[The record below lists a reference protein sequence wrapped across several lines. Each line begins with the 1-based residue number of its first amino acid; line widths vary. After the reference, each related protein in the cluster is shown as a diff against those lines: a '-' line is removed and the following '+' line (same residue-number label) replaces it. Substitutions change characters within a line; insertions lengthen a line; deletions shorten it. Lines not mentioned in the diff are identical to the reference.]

1 MEELNQLRANRASM
15 SQEDFDQKVSEIEE
29 QRFKIKRRMLGNIR
43 FVGEL
48 YKTKLL
54 NTDTMHSC
62 IVELL
67 GQPSQWKPSPDD
79 QDLEL
84 LCNLLKTVG
93 DTLESKSRKMKNKTL
108 AQQFDQYFDRLYA
121 ISKDKH
127 FSSRI
132 RFGIEEV
139 IALRDNSWQARR
151 VQEGPLKLSEIHQK
165 VQEEQ
170 TTKPAARPQSNAP
183 QSNAPQSSS
192 RSILTRTGDAR
203 NLPSAKGKE
212 EAKVV
217 SNVPE
222 KNNKDSS
229 KPTKPA
235 AHTTSIPDK
244 IEFTDSS
251 VRRGVGVSL
260 DEYFSGI
267 DVSEL
272 KTSLQEGSPLSV
284 GYLIQEVLDKYFNAS
299 KGNILSR
306 VLPLFEDA
314 EMASLLLAKA
324 KIVEA
329 AIETFEPIKLLV
341 DTSLDS
347 KEVRYFTSLKIVLFC
362 LNFPYHKY
370 RPQKELALFCQS

>member
-15 SQEDFDQKVSEIEE
+15 SAEDFEQKETEIEE
-29 QRFKIKRRMLGNIR
+29 KRFKIKRRMLGNIR

-67 GQPSQWKPSPDD
+67 GQPSQWKPFPDD

-93 DTLESKSRKMKNKTL
+93 EALESKSKKMKNKTL
-108 AQQFDQYFDRLYA
+108 SQQFDQYFERLHA

-139 IALRDNSWQARR
+139 IALRDNGWLARR

-170 TTKPAARPQSNAP
+170 TAKPAARPQSNA
-183 QSNAPQSSS
+183 AQSSS
-192 RSILTRTGDAR
+192 RSILSRTGDAR
-203 NLPSAKGKE
+203 NLPNAKGKDE
-212 EAKVV
+212 VKDSG
-217 SNVPE
+217 SNV
-222 KNNKDSS
+222 KMAGGVSDKNKDS
-229 KPTKPA
+229 KLAKPA
-235 AHTTSIPDK
+235 AQTTTIPDR
-244 IEFTDSS
+244 IEFTDASI
-251 VRRGVGVSL
+251 RRGVGASL

-267 DVSEL
+267 ELSEL
-272 KTSLQEGSPLSV
+272 KASIQEGSPLYV
-284 GYLIQEVLDKYFNAS
+284 GYLIQELLDKYFNAS
-299 KGNILSR
+299 KTNILSR
-306 VLPLFEDA
+306 VLPLIEDA
-314 EMASLLLAKA
+314 EMSNLLSSRA
-324 KIVEA
+324 KIVEV
-329 AIETFEPIKLLV
+329 AIETFEPLKTLV
-341 DTSLDS
+341 DTSLDF
-347 KEVRYFTSLKIVLFC
+347 KEVRY
-362 LNFPYHKY
+362 
-370 RPQKELALFCQS
+370 